1 MSKECIKDHL
11 QLLRKALDD
20 INRDILAIVREVV
33 MDITDD
39 VRHEAYSDPRDKLQE
54 MFDKVYALTETS
66 MELVEDQHAQILDCL
81 KE

>member
-20 INRDILAIVREVV
+20 INRDILATVREVV

>member
-20 INRDILAIVREVV
+20 INRDILATVREVV

-66 MELVEDQHAQILDCL
+66 MELVEDQHAQIEECL